1 MRLTIVDDSALFR
14 EGLVRVARDLGFEVV
29 GQAGDARSLL
39 AVIRADPPDVAVLDI
54 RMPPTFT
61 TEGLVAALEL
71 RSAMPT
77 IGVLVLSQYVDT
89 HHVMEL
95 IASGGGMGYLL
106 KDHVGD
112 IAEFGDAV
120 RRIAAGGSVID
131 PDVVAELVGR
141 RRHREAIEELTARER
156 EVLQLMAQGR
166 TNSAIGARL
175 HLSPKTVEAHVRSI
189 FMKLQ
194 LEPADDDH
202 RRVLAVLTYLRA

>member
-1 MRLTIVDDSALFR
+1 LRLTIVDDSTLFR

-71 RSAMPT
+71 RSAMPSV
-77 IGVLVLSQYVDT
+77 GVLVLSQYVDT

-156 EVLQLMAQGR
+156 DVLHLMAQGR

-194 LEPADDDH
+194 LEPAYDDH

>member
-1 MRLTIVDDSALFR
+1 LRLTIIDDSTLFR

-29 GQAGDARSLL
+29 AQAGDAQSLVEL
-39 AVIRADPPDVAVLDI
+39 VRANAPDVAVLDI

-61 TEGLVAALEL
+61 TEGLVAAREI
-71 RSAMPT
+71 RSAFPSL
-77 IGVLVLSQYVDT
+77 GVLVLSQYVDT

-95 IASGGGMGYLL
+95 IASGGGVGYLL

-141 RRHREAIEELTARER
+141 RRHREAIEELTERER

-166 TNSAIGARL
+166 TNSAVGSRL
-175 HLSPKTVEAHVRSI
+175 HLSPKTVEAHIRNI

-194 LEPADDDH
+194 LEPAEDDH

>member
-1 MRLTIVDDSALFR
+1 MRLTIVDDSTLFR

-29 GQAGDARSLL
+29 GQAGDAQSLVPL
-39 AVIRADPPDVAVLDI
+39 IMADAPDVVVLDI

-61 TEGLVAALEL
+61 TEGLVAAREI
-71 RSAMPT
+71 RSAFPSL
-77 IGVLVLSQYVDT
+77 GVLVLSQYVDT

-95 IASGGGMGYLL
+95 IGSGGGVGYLL

-141 RRHREAIEELTARER
+141 RRHREAIEELTERER

-166 TNSAIGARL
+166 TNSAIGSRL
-175 HLSPKTVEAHVRSI
+175 HLSPKTVEAHIRNI

-194 LEPADDDH
+194 LEPAEDDH

>member
-39 AVIRADPPDVAVLDI
+39 AVIRADPSDVAVLDI

-61 TEGLVAALEL
+61 TEGLVAALGL

-156 EVLQLMAQGR
+156 DVLHLMAQGR

>member
-1 MRLTIVDDSALFR
+1 MRLTIVDDSTLFR
-14 EGLVRVARDLGFEVV
+14 EGLVRVARDLGFDIVAQV
-29 GQAGDARSLL
+29 GDAQSLMEL
-39 AVIRADPPDVAVLDI
+39 MRADPPDVAVLDI
-54 RMPPTFT
+54 RMPPTYT
-61 TEGLVAALEL
+61 TEGLAAAREM
-71 RSAMPT
+71 RETMPSV
-77 IGVLVLSQYVDT
+77 GVLVLSQYVDT

-95 IASGGGMGYLL
+95 ISSGGRIGYLL

-131 PDVVAELVGR
+131 PDVVAEMVGR
-141 RRHREAIEELTARER
+141 RRNRDAIEELTERER
-156 EVLQLMAQGR
+156 EVLHLMAQGR

-194 LEPADDDH
+194 LEPAEDDH
-202 RRVLAVLTYLRA
+202 RRILAVLTYLHA

>member
-1 MRLTIVDDSALFR
+1 MRLTIVDDSTLFR
-14 EGLVRVARDLGFEVV
+14 EGLVRVARDLGFDVMAQV
-29 GQAGDARSLL
+29 SDARSLMEL
-39 AVIRADPPDVAVLDI
+39 MRADPPDIVVLDI
-54 RMPPTFT
+54 RMPPTYT
-61 TEGLVAALEL
+61 TEGLAAAREIRENLP
-71 RSAMPT
+71 SV
-77 IGVLVLSQYVDT
+77 GVLVLSQYVDT

-95 IASGGGMGYLL
+95 ISSGGRIGYLL

-120 RRIAAGGSVID
+120 RRIAAGGTVID

-141 RRHREAIEELTARER
+141 RRNRDAVEELTERER
-156 EVLQLMAQGR
+156 EVLHLMAQGR
-166 TNSAIGARL
+166 TNSAIGSRL

-202 RRVLAVLTYLRA
+202 RRVLAVLTYLHA

>member
-1 MRLTIVDDSALFR
+1 MRLTIVDDSTLFR
-14 EGLVRVARDLGFEVV
+14 EGLVRVARDLGFDIVAQV
-29 GQAGDARSLL
+29 GDAQSLMEL
-39 AVIRADPPDVAVLDI
+39 MRADPPDVAVLDI
-54 RMPPTFT
+54 RMPPTYT
-61 TEGLVAALEL
+61 TEGLAAAREM
-71 RSAMPT
+71 RETMPSV
-77 IGVLVLSQYVDT
+77 GVLVLSQYVDT

-95 IASGGGMGYLL
+95 ISSGGRIGYLL

-120 RRIAAGGSVID
+120 RRIAAGGTVID

-141 RRHREAIEELTARER
+141 RRNRDAVEELTERER
-156 EVLQLMAQGR
+156 EVLHLMAQGR
-166 TNSAIGARL
+166 TNSAIGSRL

-202 RRVLAVLTYLRA
+202 RRILAVLTYLHA

>member
-1 MRLTIVDDSALFR
+1 MRLTIVDDSTLFR

-61 TEGLVAALEL
+61 TEGLLAALEL
-71 RSAMPT
+71 RSAMPSV
-77 IGVLVLSQYVDT
+77 GVLVLSQYVDT

-95 IASGGGMGYLL
+95 IASGGGIGYLL

-120 RRIAAGGSVID
+120 RRVSAGGSVID

-141 RRHREAIEELTARER
+141 RRHREAIEELTTREG
-156 EVLQLMAQGR
+156 EVLHLMAQGR
-166 TNSAIGARL
+166 SNSAIGARL

-189 FMKLQ
+189 FIKLQ
-194 LEPADDDH
+194 LEAADDDH

>member
-1 MRLTIVDDSALFR
+1 MRLTIVDDSTLFR
-14 EGLVRVARDLGFEVV
+14 EGLVRVARDLGFDVV
-29 GQAGDARSLL
+29 AQVGDTQSLMEL
-39 AVIRADPPDVAVLDI
+39 MRADPPDVAVLDI
-54 RMPPTFT
+54 RMPPTYT
-61 TEGLVAALEL
+61 TEGLAAAREM
-71 RSAMPT
+71 RETMPSV
-77 IGVLVLSQYVDT
+77 GVLVLSQYVDT

-95 IASGGGMGYLL
+95 ISSGGRIGYLL

-131 PDVVAELVGR
+131 PDVVAEMVGR
-141 RRHREAIEELTARER
+141 RRNRDAIEELTERER
-156 EVLQLMAQGR
+156 EVLHLMAQGR

-194 LEPADDDH
+194 LEPAEDDH
-202 RRVLAVLTYLRA
+202 RRILAVLTYLHA

>member
-1 MRLTIVDDSALFR
+1 VRLTIVDDSTLFR
-14 EGLVRVARDLGFEVV
+14 EGLVRVARDLGFDVV
-29 GQAGDARSLL
+29 TQVSDAQSLMEL
-39 AVIRADPPDVAVLDI
+39 IRADPPDVAVLDI
-54 RMPPTFT
+54 RMPPTYT
-61 TEGLVAALEL
+61 TEGLAAAREV
-71 RSAMPT
+71 RSSLPSV
-77 IGVLVLSQYVDT
+77 GVLVLSQYVDT
-89 HHVMEL
+89 HHVLEL
-95 IASGGGMGYLL
+95 ISSGGRIGYLL

-141 RRHREAIEELTARER
+141 RRNREAIEELTERER
-156 EVLQLMAQGR
+156 EVLHLMAQGR

-202 RRVLAVLTYLRA
+202 RRVLAVLTYLHA

>member
-1 MRLTIVDDSALFR
+1 LRLTIVDDSTLFR
-14 EGLVRVARDLGFEVV
+14 EGLARVARDLGFDVV
-29 GQAGDARSLL
+29 GQAGDAQSLTAL
-39 AVIRADPPDVAVLDI
+39 VRADPPNVLVLDI

-61 TEGLVAALEL
+61 TEGLVAALEI
-71 RSAMPT
+71 RVAMPSV
-77 IGVLVLSQYVDT
+77 GVLVLSQFVDT

-95 IASGGGMGYLL
+95 IASGGGVGYLL

-131 PDVVAELVGR
+131 PEVVAELVGR
-141 RRHREAIEELTARER
+141 RRHRDAIEELTGRER
-156 EVLQLMAQGR
+156 DVLHLMAQGR
-166 TNSAIGARL
+166 TNSAIGTRL
-175 HLSPKTVEAHVRSI
+175 YLSPKTVEAHIRSI

-194 LEPADDDH
+194 LEPAEDDH

>member
-1 MRLTIVDDSALFR
+1 LRLTIVDDSTLFR
-14 EGLVRVARDLGFEVV
+14 EGLVRVARDLGFDVMAQV
-29 GQAGDARSLL
+29 SDARSLMEL
-39 AVIRADPPDVAVLDI
+39 MRADPPDVVVLDI
-54 RMPPTFT
+54 RMPPTYT
-61 TEGLVAALEL
+61 TEGLAAAREMRENLP
-71 RSAMPT
+71 SV
-77 IGVLVLSQYVDT
+77 GVLVLSQYVDT

-95 IASGGGMGYLL
+95 ISSGGRIGYLL

-120 RRIAAGGSVID
+120 RRIAAGGTVID

-141 RRHREAIEELTARER
+141 RRNRDAVEELTERER
-156 EVLQLMAQGR
+156 EVLHLMAQGR
-166 TNSAIGARL
+166 TNSAIGSRL

-202 RRVLAVLTYLRA
+202 RRVLAVLTYLHA

>member
-1 MRLTIVDDSALFR
+1 LRLTIIDDSTLFR

-29 GQAGDARSLL
+29 AQAGDAQSLVEL
-39 AVIRADPPDVAVLDI
+39 VRANSPDVAVLDI

-61 TEGLVAALEL
+61 TEGLVAAREI
-71 RSAMPT
+71 RSAFPSL
-77 IGVLVLSQYVDT
+77 GVLVLSQYVDT

-95 IASGGGMGYLL
+95 IASGGGVGYLL

-141 RRHREAIEELTARER
+141 RRHREAIEELTERER

-166 TNSAIGARL
+166 TNSAVGSRL
-175 HLSPKTVEAHVRSI
+175 HLSPKTVEAHIRNI

-194 LEPADDDH
+194 LEPAEDDH

>member
-1 MRLTIVDDSALFR
+1 MRLTIIDDSTLFR
-14 EGLVRVARDLGFEVV
+14 EGLVRVARDLGFDVV
-29 GQAGDARSLL
+29 GQAADAQSLVEL
-39 AVIRADPPDVAVLDI
+39 IRADAPDVAVLDI

-61 TEGLVAALEL
+61 TEGLVAAREV
-71 RSAMPT
+71 RSAFPSL
-77 IGVLVLSQYVDT
+77 GVLVLSQYVDT

-95 IASGGGMGYLL
+95 IASGGGVGYLL

-141 RRHREAIEELTARER
+141 RRHRDAIEELTVRER

-166 TNSAIGARL
+166 TNSAIGSRL
-175 HLSPKTVEAHVRSI
+175 HLSAKTVEAHIRNI

-194 LEPADDDH
+194 LEPAEDDH

>member
-1 MRLTIVDDSALFR
+1 LRLTIVDDSTLFR

-71 RSAMPT
+71 RSAMPSV
-77 IGVLVLSQYVDT
+77 GVLVLSQYVDT

-156 EVLQLMAQGR
+156 DVLHLMAQGR

>member
-1 MRLTIVDDSALFR
+1 LRLTVVDDSTLFR
-14 EGLVRVARDLGFEVV
+14 EGLVRVARDLGFDVV
-29 GQAGDARSLL
+29 GQAGDARSLIEL
-39 AVIRADPPDVAVLDI
+39 MRVDTPDVAVLDI

-71 RSAMPT
+71 RSAMPSV
-77 IGVLVLSQYVDT
+77 GVLVLSQYVDT

-95 IASGGGMGYLL
+95 ITSGGGIGYLL

-120 RRIAAGGSVID
+120 RRIAVGGSVID

-156 EVLQLMAQGR
+156 EVLHFMAQGR

-189 FMKLQ
+189 FMKLE

>member
-1 MRLTIVDDSALFR
+1 LRLTIVDDSTLFR
-14 EGLVRVARDLGFEVV
+14 EGLVRVARDLGFDVI
-29 GQAGDARSLL
+29 GQAGDAQSLVEL
-39 AVIRADPPDVAVLDI
+39 IGADPPDVAVLDI

-61 TEGLVAALEL
+61 TEGLIAAREMRVAFP
-71 RSAMPT
+71 S

-95 IASGGGMGYLL
+95 IASGGGVGYLL

-141 RRHREAIEELTARER
+141 RRHREVIDELTERER
-156 EVLQLMAQGR
+156 EVLHLMAQGR
-166 TNSAIGARL
+166 TNSAIGSRL
-175 HLSPKTVEAHVRSI
+175 HLSPKTVEAHIRNI

-194 LEPADDDH
+194 LEPAEDDH

>member
-1 MRLTIVDDSALFR
+1 M
-14 EGLVRVARDLGFEVV
+14 ARDLGFDVMAQV
-29 GQAGDARSLL
+29 SDARSLMEL
-39 AVIRADPPDVAVLDI
+39 MRADPPDVVVLDI
-54 RMPPTFT
+54 RMPPTYT
-61 TEGLVAALEL
+61 TEGLAAAREIRENLP
-71 RSAMPT
+71 SV
-77 IGVLVLSQYVDT
+77 GVLVLSQYVDT

-95 IASGGGMGYLL
+95 ISSGGRIGYLL

-120 RRIAAGGSVID
+120 RRIAAGGTVID

-141 RRHREAIEELTARER
+141 RRNRDAVEELTERER
-156 EVLQLMAQGR
+156 EVLHLMAQGR
-166 TNSAIGARL
+166 TNSAIGSRL

-202 RRVLAVLTYLRA
+202 RRVLAVLTYLHA

>member
-1 MRLTIVDDSALFR
+1 LRLTIVDDSTLFR
-14 EGLVRVARDLGFEVV
+14 EGLVRVARDLGFDVMAQV
-29 GQAGDARSLL
+29 SDARSLMEL
-39 AVIRADPPDVAVLDI
+39 MRADPPDIVVLDI
-54 RMPPTFT
+54 RMPPTYT
-61 TEGLVAALEL
+61 TEGLAAAREIRENLP
-71 RSAMPT
+71 SV
-77 IGVLVLSQYVDT
+77 GVLVLSQYVDT

-95 IASGGGMGYLL
+95 ISSGGRIGYLL

-120 RRIAAGGSVID
+120 RRIAAGGTVID

-141 RRHREAIEELTARER
+141 RRNRDAVEELTERER
-156 EVLQLMAQGR
+156 EVLHLMAQGR
-166 TNSAIGARL
+166 TNSAIGSRL

-202 RRVLAVLTYLRA
+202 RRVLAVLTYLHA

>member
-1 MRLTIVDDSALFR
+1 LRLTIVDDSTLFR
-14 EGLVRVARDLGFEVV
+14 EGLVRVARDLGFDIVAQV
-29 GQAGDARSLL
+29 GDAQSLMEL
-39 AVIRADPPDVAVLDI
+39 MRADPPDVAVLDI
-54 RMPPTFT
+54 RMPPTYT
-61 TEGLVAALEL
+61 TEGLAAAREL
-71 RSAMPT
+71 RETMPSV
-77 IGVLVLSQYVDT
+77 GVLVLSQYVDT

-95 IASGGGMGYLL
+95 ISSGGRIGYLL

-131 PDVVAELVGR
+131 PDVVAEMVGR
-141 RRHREAIEELTARER
+141 RRNRDAIEELTERER
-156 EVLQLMAQGR
+156 EVLHLMAQGR

-202 RRVLAVLTYLRA
+202 RRILAVLTYLHA

>member
-1 MRLTIVDDSALFR
+1 MRLTIVDDSTLFR
-14 EGLVRVARDLGFEVV
+14 EGLVRVARDLGFDIVAQV
-29 GQAGDARSLL
+29 GDAQSLMEL
-39 AVIRADPPDVAVLDI
+39 MRADPPDVAVLDI
-54 RMPPTFT
+54 RMPPTYT
-61 TEGLVAALEL
+61 TEGLAAAREL
-71 RSAMPT
+71 RETMPSV
-77 IGVLVLSQYVDT
+77 GVLVLSQYVDT

-95 IASGGGMGYLL
+95 ISSGGRIGYLL

-120 RRIAAGGSVID
+120 RRIAAGGTVID

-141 RRHREAIEELTARER
+141 RRNRDAVEELTERER
-156 EVLQLMAQGR
+156 EVLHLMAQGR
-166 TNSAIGARL
+166 TNSAIGSRL

-202 RRVLAVLTYLRA
+202 RRILAVLTYLHA

>member
-1 MRLTIVDDSALFR
+1 LRLTIVDDSTLFR

-29 GQAGDARSLL
+29 GQSGDTRSLMEL
-39 AVIRADPPDVAVLDI
+39 ITADPPDVAVLDI

-61 TEGLVAALEL
+61 TEGLAAALEV
-71 RSAMPT
+71 RSTMPSV
-77 IGVLVLSQYVDT
+77 GVLVLSQYVDT

-95 IASGGGMGYLL
+95 IGGGGGMGYLL

-112 IAEFGDAV
+112 IAEFGDVV

-141 RRHREAIEELTARER
+141 RRHREAIEELSARER
-156 EVLQLMAQGR
+156 DVLHLMAQGR

-175 HLSPKTVEAHVRSI
+175 HLSPKTVEAHIRSI

>member
-1 MRLTIVDDSALFR
+1 MRLTIVDDSTLFR

-71 RSAMPT
+71 RSAMPSV
-77 IGVLVLSQYVDT
+77 GVLVLSQYVDT

-156 EVLQLMAQGR
+156 DVLHLMAQGR

>member
-1 MRLTIVDDSALFR
+1 MDDSTLFR
-14 EGLVRVARDLGFEVV
+14 EGLARVARDLGFDVV
-29 GQAGDARSLL
+29 GQAGDAQSLTAL
-39 AVIRADPPDVAVLDI
+39 VRADPPNVVVLDI

-61 TEGLVAALEL
+61 TEGLVAALEI
-71 RSAMPT
+71 RVAMPSV
-77 IGVLVLSQYVDT
+77 GVLVLSQFVDT

-95 IASGGGMGYLL
+95 IASGGGVGYLL

-131 PDVVAELVGR
+131 PEVVAELVGR
-141 RRHREAIEELTARER
+141 RRHRDAIDELTGRER
-156 EVLQLMAQGR
+156 DVLHLMAQGR
-166 TNSAIGARL
+166 TNSAIGSRL
-175 HLSPKTVEAHVRSI
+175 YLSPKTVEAHIRSI

>member
-1 MRLTIVDDSALFR
+1 LRLTIIDDSTLFR
-14 EGLVRVARDLGFEVV
+14 EGLVRVSRDLGFEVV
-29 GQAGDARSLL
+29 GQAGDALSIVEL
-39 AVIRADPPDVAVLDI
+39 VRANAPDVAVLDI

-61 TEGLVAALEL
+61 TEGLVAAREIRAAFPSL
-71 RSAMPT
+71 
-77 IGVLVLSQYVDT
+77 GVLVLSQYVDT

-95 IASGGGMGYLL
+95 IASGGGVGYLL

-141 RRHREAIEELTARER
+141 RRHREAIEELTERER

-166 TNSAIGARL
+166 TNSAVGSRL
-175 HLSPKTVEAHVRSI
+175 HLSPKTVEAHIRNI

-194 LEPADDDH
+194 LEPAEDDH

>member
-1 MRLTIVDDSALFR
+1 MDDSTLFR
-14 EGLVRVARDLGFEVV
+14 EGLARVARDLGFDVV
-29 GQAGDARSLL
+29 GQAGDAQSLTAL
-39 AVIRADPPDVAVLDI
+39 VRADPPNVVVLDI

-61 TEGLVAALEL
+61 TEGLVAALEIRL
-71 RSAMPT
+71 AMPSV
-77 IGVLVLSQYVDT
+77 GVLVLSQFVDT

-95 IASGGGMGYLL
+95 IASGGGVGYLL

-131 PDVVAELVGR
+131 PEVVAELVGR
-141 RRHREAIEELTARER
+141 RRHRDAIEELTGRER
-156 EVLQLMAQGR
+156 DVLHLMAQGR
-166 TNSAIGARL
+166 TNSAIGSRL
-175 HLSPKTVEAHVRSI
+175 YLSPKTVEAHIRSI

>member
-1 MRLTIVDDSALFR
+1 LRLTIVDDSTLFR
-14 EGLVRVARDLGFEVV
+14 EGLVRVARDLGFDIVAQV
-29 GQAGDARSLL
+29 GDAQSLMEL
-39 AVIRADPPDVAVLDI
+39 MRADPPDVAVLDI
-54 RMPPTFT
+54 RMPPTYT
-61 TEGLVAALEL
+61 TEGLAAAREM
-71 RSAMPT
+71 RETMPSV
-77 IGVLVLSQYVDT
+77 GVLVLSQYVDT

-95 IASGGGMGYLL
+95 ISSGGRIGYLL

-120 RRIAAGGSVID
+120 RRIAAGGTVID

-141 RRHREAIEELTARER
+141 RRNRDAVEELTERER
-156 EVLQLMAQGR
+156 EVLHLMAQGR
-166 TNSAIGARL
+166 TNSAIGSRL

-202 RRVLAVLTYLRA
+202 RRILAVLTYLHA

>member
-1 MRLTIVDDSALFR
+1 LRLTIVDDSTLFR

-71 RSAMPT
+71 RSAMPSV
-77 IGVLVLSQYVDT
+77 GVLVLSQYVDT

-141 RRHREAIEELTARER
+141 RRHREAIEELPARAR
-156 EVLQLMAQGR
+156 DVLHLMPQGR

-194 LEPADDDH
+194 LEPAYDDH

>member
-1 MRLTIVDDSALFR
+1 LRLTIVDDSTLFR

-29 GQAGDARSLL
+29 GQAGDAQSLVPL
-39 AVIRADPPDVAVLDI
+39 IMADAPDVVVLDI

-61 TEGLVAALEL
+61 TEGLVAAREI
-71 RSAMPT
+71 RSAFPSL
-77 IGVLVLSQYVDT
+77 GVLVLSQYVDT

-95 IASGGGMGYLL
+95 IGSGGGVGYLL

-141 RRHREAIEELTARER
+141 RRHREAIEELTERER

-166 TNSAIGARL
+166 TNSAIGSRL
-175 HLSPKTVEAHVRSI
+175 HLSPKTVEAHIRNI

-194 LEPADDDH
+194 LEPAEDDH

>member
-1 MRLTIVDDSALFR
+1 LRLTIVDDSTLFR
-14 EGLVRVARDLGFEVV
+14 EGLVRVARDLGFDIVAQV
-29 GQAGDARSLL
+29 GDAQSLMEL
-39 AVIRADPPDVAVLDI
+39 MRADPPDVAVLDI
-54 RMPPTFT
+54 RMPPTYT
-61 TEGLVAALEL
+61 TEGLAAAREM
-71 RSAMPT
+71 RETMPSV
-77 IGVLVLSQYVDT
+77 GVLVLSQYVDT

-95 IASGGGMGYLL
+95 ISSGGRIGYLL

-131 PDVVAELVGR
+131 PDVVAEMVGR
-141 RRHREAIEELTARER
+141 RRNRDAIEELTERER
-156 EVLQLMAQGR
+156 EVLHLMAQGR

-194 LEPADDDH
+194 LEPAEDDH
-202 RRVLAVLTYLRA
+202 RRILAVLTYLHA

>member
-29 GQAGDARSLL
+29 VQAGDARSLL

-71 RSAMPT
+71 RSAMPSV
-77 IGVLVLSQYVDT
+77 GVLVLSQYVDT

-156 EVLQLMAQGR
+156 DVLHLMAQGR